1 MMAGVLEAETTI
13 RGGVHTPQR
22 HDSAHKHVTGA
33 AEYTDDI
40 AEPVG
45 TLHAYLGLSDR
56 AHAEIVSVDLDAVRA
71 APGVVG
77 VLTAPDVPHN
87 DVSPVGKHD
96 DPVFAT
102 GKVEFHGQP
111 MFAVIAETRDA
122 ARRAATLAKVEYR
135 DLAHVTDVAEAVAAD
150 YPFVTEPLKLER
162 GEVAPAMAAAPHRLK
177 GRMRVGGQDH
187 FYLEGM
193 IAFAVP
199 GEDDEV
205 TVYSSTQHPSEVQH
219 MVAHVLGVPSNAVT
233 IIVRRMGG
241 GFGGKETQ
249 GNLFAAVAALAA
261 KKLNRAVK
269 IRPDRDDDM
278 QATGKRHDFRVDYE
292 VGYDDDGRIH
302 AVDAVYAGRAGFSAD
317 LSGPVTDR
325 GLLDLG

>member
-1 MMAGVLEAETTI
+1 M
-13 RGGVHTPQR
+13 
-22 HDSAHKHVTGA
+22 
-33 AEYTDDI
+33 
-40 AEPVG
+40 
-45 TLHAYLGLSDR
+45 
-56 AHAEIVSVDLDAVRA
+56 
-71 APGVVG
+71 
-77 VLTAPDVPHN
+77 
-87 DVSPVGKHD
+87 SPVGKHD
-96 DPVFAT
+96 DPVFAE

-135 DLAHVTDVAEAVAAD
+135 DLPHVTDVAAAVEAD

-249 GNLFAAVAALAA
+249 PNLFAAVAAVAA
-261 KKLNRAVK
+261 KKWNRAVK

-278 QATGKRHDFRVDYE
+278 VATGKRHDFLNDYE
-292 VGYDDDGRIH
+292 VGFDDDGRIL
-302 AVDAVYAGRAGFSAD
+302 AVDGTLRGALRLLGGPLRAGDGPGAVPCRQRLF
-317 LSGPVTDR
+317 LSGGAAGLEADEDQHGLEHRVPRLRRAAGADHRRADHGGDR
-325 GLLDLG
+325 LRAGQGPAGGAAGELLRRRASAT